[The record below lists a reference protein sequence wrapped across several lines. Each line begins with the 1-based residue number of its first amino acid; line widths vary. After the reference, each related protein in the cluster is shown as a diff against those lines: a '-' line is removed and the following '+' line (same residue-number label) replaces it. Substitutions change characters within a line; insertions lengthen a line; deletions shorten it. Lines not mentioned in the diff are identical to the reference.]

1 MEDRILKLES
11 AIAKIQIRNAKVEAD
26 KAWETSGTRILS
38 IAIITYLVI
47 TLILNIIGVSQI
59 WLNAIIPTVGFL
71 LSIQT
76 LPIIKRWWIKKY
88 LNGSRNR

>member
-1 MEDRILKLES
+1 MEDRILKLED
-11 AIAKIQIRNAKVEAD
+11 AVTKIQIRNAKVEAN
-26 KAWETSGTRILS
+26 KAWETSGIRILS

-59 WLNAIIPTVGFL
+59 LLNAIIPTVGFL

-88 LNGSRNR
+88 LNGPRNR